1 MKYGFEPVVEAVY
14 TPNPLSGNRNNP
26 FLEAMPEM
34 LSKEALFERLGS
46 YPVPQLQKRGIQT
59 TERRRAL
66 SALSSAFIPMDY
78 MAAIYNTLFCAIES
92 TYNTS
97 TTIESIYRTHAIHQ
111 GKGAMLLDAPM
122 SMSSD
127 SGSILGV
134 PGIGKSSTV
143 RRCLRQIPQVI
154 LHSEYKGQKL
164 FCKQITHLMVE
175 CPSDCSVKT
184 LALNII
190 EAIDRAIGSDYSEL
204 SGKLSRLPSTSAMA
218 TRVKIL
224 CLTHHI
230 GLIVIDEIQNAIL
243 TASRTKQD
251 RPLIKFLV
259 ELSNEACTSIY
270 FVGTPSA
277 EELFLSQEH
286 LKRRTRGLRLL
297 PLRPDGVYRQFLYAL
312 WRYQYT
318 QEQAPLTDALS
329 NLIYDLSGGIPA
341 YILKVFYEAQVQA
354 LQAGVP
360 KIDAKLIRIAA
371 EVLNIS
377 VPKTYAKGTYLS
389 DFSISDT
396 KEIEEELQPETK
408 KETAEE
414 EIEYVSRTYAN
425 TRGRPK
431 SKRSPRDILTIVTPG
446 GKAGEALV
454 ALKLA
459 GLLEV
464 FQCD

>member
-1 MKYGFEPVVEAVY
+1 MKYGFEPVVDAIY
-14 TPNPLSGNRNNP
+14 TPNPLSGKRNNP

-34 LSKEALFERLGS
+34 LTKEELFERLGS
-46 YPVPQLQKRGIQT
+46 YPAPQLQKKGIQT

-66 SALSSAFIPMDY
+66 NALSSAFIPMDY
-78 MAAIYNTLFCAIES
+78 MAAIYNILFCAIES

-97 TTIESIYRTHAIHQ
+97 TTIENIYRVHCIHQ
-111 GKGAMLLDAPM
+111 GNGAALMNEPM
-122 SMSSD
+122 AMASD

-134 PGIGKSSTV
+134 PGIGKSSTI

-190 EAIDRAIGSDYSEL
+190 EAIDRAIGSDYCEL
-204 SGKLSRLPSTSAMA
+204 SGKLTHLPSTSALA

-277 EELFLSQEH
+277 EDLFLSQEH

-297 PLRPDGVYRQFLYAL
+297 PMRPDGVYRQFLYAL

-318 QEQAPLTDALS
+318 QEQAPFTDALS

-354 LQAGVP
+354 IQSGAAQ
-360 KIDAKLIRIAA
+360 IDARLIRQAA

-389 DFSISDT
+389 DFSISDS
-396 KEIEEELQPETK
+396 KEIEVELQPEL
-408 KETAEE
+408 AEEKE
-414 EIEYVSRTYAN
+414 EIEYVARTYAN

-446 GKAGEALV
+446 GQAGNSLV
-454 ALKLA
+454 ELKLA

-464 FQCD
+464 FECD

>member
-1 MKYGFEPVVEAVY
+1 MKYRNEPVVDAIY
-14 TPNPLSGNRNNP
+14 IPNQLSGELCNP

-34 LSKEALFERLGS
+34 LNKEALFRQLAS
-46 YPVPQLQKRGIQT
+46 YPQRPNYAQPVRLT
-59 TERRRAL
+59 DRRRGLNAL
-66 SALSSAFIPMDY
+66 ASAFIPLDY
-78 MAAIYNTLFCAIES
+78 MNVIYNTLFCAIES

-97 TTIESIYRTHAIHQ
+97 TTIDSIRRVHAIHQ
-111 GKGAMLLDAPM
+111 GHGAVFWDAPS

-134 PGIGKSSTV
+134 PGIGKSSTI

-154 LHSEYKGQKL
+154 QHTEYRGQKL
-164 FCKQITHLMVE
+164 FCKQITHLIVE

-190 EAIDRAIGSDYSEL
+190 EAIDRALGSSYSEL
-204 SGKLSRLPSTSAMA
+204 SAKATHLPSTSALA
-218 TRVKIL
+218 ARVKIL

-243 TASRTKQD
+243 TASRTQQD

-277 EELFLSQEH
+277 EDLFLSQEH

-297 PLRPDGVYRQFLYAL
+297 PMRPDAVYRQFLYAL
-312 WRYQYT
+312 WQFQYT
-318 QEQAPLTDALS
+318 PEQAPFTDGLV
-329 NLIYDLSGGIPA
+329 NLMFDLSGGIPA
-341 YILKVFYEAQVQA
+341 YILKIFHEAQVQA
-354 LQAGVP
+354 LQSGAP
-360 KIDAKLIRIAA
+360 RLDDKMIRQA
-371 EVLNIS
+371 VDMLNIV

-389 DFSISDT
+389 DFSICDT
-396 KEIEEELQPETK
+396 DEIEMEMQPENLADQ
-408 KETAEE
+408 KEDEQ
-414 EIEYVSRTYAN
+414 VRRLYAN
-425 TRGRPK
+425 TRGRPR
-431 SKRSPRDILTIVTPG
+431 SKRSEHDILTLVVPG
-446 GKAGEALV
+446 QDIEIAQTTLEQ
-454 ALKLA
+454 A

-464 FQCD
+464 FTSA

>member
-1 MKYGFEPVVEAVY
+1 MKYSNEQMVDAVY
-14 TPNPLSGNRNNP
+14 TPNQLSGEFGNP

-34 LSKEALFERLGS
+34 LAKDVLFERLNS
-46 YPVPQLQKRGIQT
+46 YPQQPFYTRPVPIT
-59 TERRRAL
+59 DRRRSL
-66 SALSSAFIPMDY
+66 NALSSAFIPLDY
-78 MAAIYNTLFCAIES
+78 MNVIYNTLFCAIES

-97 TTIESIYRTHAIHQ
+97 TTIDSIRRIHAIHQ
-111 GKGAMLLDAPM
+111 GHDALLLDTPAAI
-122 SMSSD
+122 SSD

-134 PGIGKSSTV
+134 PGIGKSSTI

-154 LHSEYKGQKL
+154 QHTEYHGQKL
-164 FCKQITHLMVE
+164 YCKQITYLVVE

-190 EAIDRAIGSDYSEL
+190 EAIDRAIGSSYCEL
-204 SGKLSRLPSTSAMA
+204 SGKMTHLPSTSALA

-243 TASRTKQD
+243 TASRTNQD

-277 EELFLSQEH
+277 EDLFLSQEH

-297 PLRPDGVYRQFLYAL
+297 PMRPDAVYRRFLHTLWQF
-312 WRYQYT
+312 QYT
-318 QEQAPLTDALS
+318 PEKAAFSDGLI

-341 YILKVFYEAQVQA
+341 YILKIFHEAQVQA
-354 LQAGVP
+354 LQTGTP
-360 KIDAKLIRIAA
+360 KLDNKMVRQAV
-371 EVLNIS
+371 EMLNIT

-389 DFSISDT
+389 DFSICDAEQIET
-396 KEIEEELQPETK
+396 EMRTEPIAPPKEIEQ
-408 KETAEE
+408 
-414 EIEYVSRTYAN
+414 VRRCYAN
-425 TRGRPK
+425 PRGRPK
-431 SKRSPRDILTIVTPG
+431 SKRSSRDILTLVNPG
-446 GKAGEALV
+446 QETEV
-454 ALKLA
+454 AKSILQQA
-459 GLLEV
+459 ELLEV
-464 FQCD
+464 FSCD